1 MAAAVKQVVKDVK
14 QVANAAGDAVKDV
27 AKFVEK
33 EVVKPV
39 VKAVENTVKAIE
51 KDPIGTIAQIATA
64 VVAPQFLPLVSGAN
78 TLAHGGS
85 IEDAV
90 KAAAVTYVGGKM
102 ASTGATIGSNVAKAL
117 DVGATAAKI
126 ATNVGAAVGST
137 VVAGGD
143 VGKAVT
149 GAIVGTGIGETLNT
163 YLPPDTSVATKK
175 AIGSAVVAEMQGRDP
190 VQAMANSYVG
200 SGTKYAIDKGVD
212 YVKDTYSNLTNPP
225 NNETSAYYTPPET
238 TNNTTSAYYNP
249 PEPMLASNNSGSSY
263 TQGVNAGSLPT
274 SKGIE
279 LASSDSNFSPEIKVE
294 MSGTP
299 IFADDP
305 RATKV
310 EPPPG
315 YRLVDSSEGTP
326 AYNEEYDANVDPV
339 KGTFYDMAQ
348 NAWFTKDEKQEQ
360 ELAQIRD
367 MLATSGPPSMYG
379 NVVAEEGQNPDI
391 KEAESPLTINPELD
405 RADEGDVD
413 LYNELAQRDKA
424 VTTGSLPTIA
434 DRVTPIAPL
443 QVSNAPT
450 NNSSSGY
457 YTSVNNDS
465 SSYYTSPLTS
475 NPELDRADEGDV
487 DLYTKLAQQEGF
499 LARSDSGNF
508 TYVNLSDF
516 DPQEAPGYTIV
527 DSEGKETYVTSDT
540 LDTISDVVNNIELT
554 EQEKLATIADTFGP
568 GMSEQDFINSEE
580 PGDIT
585 FDDYAN
591 AANKYT
597 QPTQAT
603 QSPLSEA
610 KDELDSLDE
619 VVVRPGMDEEDFI
632 NSEEEGD
639 ITLEDYEKAAEK
651 YTEEPTITAPFRP
664 TPPSTP
670 RPGVP
675 VTAPETPD
683 PGATSAGGTK
693 ASASSVS
700 AALPVA
706 PQSSMLSAAPLVES
720 QSSIQ
725 QLTQLYPQLANV
737 RPDILQMLTGSGPSK
752 SSYYT
757 YGGSNMATPLMS
769 TSISGSPG
777 PGSPLRNIGTVSTD
791 PTGYQSFSPSGSLTQ
806 QGLGM
811 IGFKKGGPVSQ
822 HVPEF
827 ITGETGYYV
836 RGKGD
841 GQSDDIPAM
850 LADGEYV
857 FDADVVAA
865 LGNGSNEA
873 GAEIL
878 DKMREAIRKH
888 KRSAPPGKIPPKAK
902 SPLEYLKDI

>member
-1 MAAAVKQVVKDVK
+1 MAAAVKQVVSDVK
-14 QVANAAGDAVKDV
+14 GVVNSVGDAVQDV
-27 AKFVEK
+27 GKFVEK
-33 EVVKPV
+33 EIVKPV
-39 VKAVENTVKAIE
+39 VKAVDNTIEAI
-51 KDPIGTIAQIATA
+51 KNDPIGTIATIATA
-64 VVAPQFLPLVSGAN
+64 IVAPQFLPLVSGAN

-85 IEDAV
+85 LEDAV
-90 KAAAVTYVGGKM
+90 KAAAITYVGGKV
-102 ASTGATIGSNVAKAL
+102 ATAGANIGSNVAKAL

-126 ATNVGAAVGST
+126 ATNAGAAIGST

-163 YLPPDTSVATKK
+163 YLPPGTSVATKK
-175 AIGSAVVAEMQGRDP
+175 AISSAVVAEMQGRDP

-200 SGTKYAIDKGVD
+200 SGVNYAVNKGVD
-212 YVKDTYSNLTNPP
+212 YAADTFKSLTTPALTNNPELARADEGDVDLY
-225 NNETSAYYTPPET
+225 NE
-238 TNNTTSAYYNP
+238 
-249 PEPMLASNNSGSSY
+249 LAQRNG
-263 TQGVNAGSLPT
+263 ALPT

-279 LASSDSNFSPEIKVE
+279 LASSDSNFSPEISVQV
-294 MSGTP
+294 SGTP

-305 RATKV
+305 RAKKV

-315 YRLVDSSEGTP
+315 YRLVNSSEGTP
-326 AYNEEYDANVDPV
+326 AYNAEYDANVDPK

-348 NAWFTKDEKQEQ
+348 NAWFTKDEKQE
-360 ELAQIRD
+360 EDFVKMRDWLAD
-367 MLATSGPPSMYG
+367 SKPPLGFG
-379 NVVAEEGQNPDI
+379 NVLLEDAQNPDI
-391 KEAESPLTINPELD
+391 KEAESPLTSSPELD

-413 LYNELAQRDKA
+413 LYNELAQRDKT
-424 VTTGSLPTIA
+424 VNVGSLPTLA
-434 DRVTPIAPL
+434 NRVTPVTPL
-443 QVSNAPT
+443 QVPSMPT
-450 NNSSSGY
+450 Q
-457 YTSVNNDS
+457 
-465 SSYYTSPLTS
+465 SPLTS
-475 NPELDRADEGDV
+475 SPELDRADEGDI

-499 LARSDSGNF
+499 LTRDDKGNF

-540 LDTISDVVNNIELT
+540 LGTISEIANDDELT
-554 EQEKLATIADTFGP
+554 DQDKVDNIANVFGP
-568 GMSEQDFINSEE
+568 GMSEEDFINSEE
-580 PGDIT
+580 EGDIT
-585 FDDYAN
+585 LEDYAN
-591 AANKYT
+591 AANRYT
-597 QPTQAT
+597 QPTPET
-603 QSPLSEA
+603 KSPLSV
-610 KDELDSLDE
+610 DEK
-619 VVVRPGMDEEDFI
+619 GYMTEEDFI

-639 ITLEDYEKAAEK
+639 ITLEDYEKAAER
-651 YTEEPTITAPFRP
+651 YTNEPPITAPFRP

-670 RPGVP
+670 GPGVP
-675 VTAPETPD
+675 VTEPVSD
-683 PGATSAGGTK
+683 PGAITAGGTK
-693 ASASSVS
+693 ASSVS

-706 PQSSMLSAAPLVES
+706 PQGNMLSAAPLVES

-737 RPDILQMLTGSGPSK
+737 RPDILQMLSGSGPSK

-757 YGGSNMATPLMS
+757 YGGSNMSTPLMN

>member
-33 EVVKPV
+33 EVIKPV

-64 VVAPQFLPLVSGAN
+64 IVAPQFLPLVSGAN

-85 IEDAV
+85 VEDAL
-90 KAAAVTYVGGKM
+90 KSAAITYVGGKV
-102 ASTGATIGSNVAKAL
+102 ATAGANIGANVAKAL
-117 DVGATAAKI
+117 DVGATAAKV

-149 GAIVGTGIGETLNT
+149 GAIVGTGVGELTNS
-163 YLPPDTSVATKK
+163 YLPPDTSAATKK
-175 AIGSAVVAEMQGRDP
+175 AVSSAVVAELQGRDP

-212 YVKDTYSNLTNPP
+212 YVSDAYKNLKNPP
-225 NNETSAYYTPPET
+225 NNETSAYYTPTEK
-238 TNNTTSAYYNP
+238 TNNETSAYYKP
-249 PEPMLASNNSGSSY
+249 ADPSPMLASNNSGSSY
-263 TQGVNAGSLPT
+263 TGSVTTGALPT

-279 LASSDSNFSPEIKVE
+279 LASSDSNFSPEINVQV
-294 MSGTP
+294 SGTP

-305 RATKV
+305 RSAKV

-315 YRLVDSSEGTP
+315 YRLVNSSEGTP
-326 AYNEEYDANVDPV
+326 AYNEKYDANVDPV
-339 KGTFYDMAQ
+339 KGTFYDISQ
-348 NAWFTKDEKQEQ
+348 NAWFTKDEAQTENYKRIQE
-360 ELAQIRD
+360 ELANTKPALGFGD
-367 MLATSGPPSMYG
+367 
-379 NVVAEEGQNPDI
+379 VVNEEPQNPDI
-391 KEAESPLTINPELD
+391 KEA
-405 RADEGDVD
+405 DE
-413 LYNELAQRDKA
+413 DKPA
-424 VTTGSLPTIA
+424 ITGSLPTMA
-434 DRVTPIAPL
+434 DRVTPLTPL
-443 QVSNAPT
+443 QVDNAPT
-450 NNSSSGY
+450 NNDSSGY

-487 DLYTKLAQQEGF
+487 DLYTALAQQEGF
-499 LARSDSGNF
+499 MARDDSGNF

-516 DPQEAPGYTIV
+516 DPQEATGYTV
-527 DSEGKETYVTSDT
+527 VSDDGSEKYVTSDT
-540 LDTISDVVNNIELT
+540 LNTISLIANNDELT
-554 EQEKLATIADTFGP
+554 EQEKLDNITEVFGP
-568 GMSEQDFINSEE
+568 GMSEEDFINSEE
-580 PGDIT
+580 EGDIT
-585 FDDYAN
+585 FDDYVN
-591 AANKYT
+591 AGTKYT
-597 QPTQAT
+597 TPTPAT
-603 QSPLSEA
+603 KSPLSPNEDA
-610 KDELDSLDE
+610 LDSLDE

-639 ITLEDYEKAAEK
+639 ITLEDYEKAAER
-651 YTEEPTITAPFRP
+651 YTDTPTITAPFRP

-670 RPGVP
+670 GPGVP
-675 VTAPETPD
+675 VTAPESPD

-693 ASASSVS
+693 VSASSVS

-706 PQSSMLSAAPLVES
+706 PQGNMLSAAPLVES
-720 QSSIQ
+720 QSSLQ

-737 RPDILQMLTGSGPSK
+737 RPDILQMLSGSGSPK

-757 YGGSNMATPLMS
+757 YGGSNMATPLMN
-769 TSISGSPG
+769 TSISSSPG

-791 PTGYQSFSPSGSLTQ
+791 PTGYQSFSPTGSLMQ

-811 IGFKKGGPVSQ
+811 IGYKKGGPVSQ

-902 SPLEYLKDI
+902 SPLEYLKDV